1 MLTIENCPRLD
12 VRSIKPQILAKPG
25 CSSIHVDLNTDAGL
39 AGFDL
44 RIVREMTT
52 FGQRMSLAC
61 PSCGKRRRHLYLQ
74 NGQLACRVCQHVGYP
89 AWTWPDSSWRT
100 RVGRPVSKAW
110 RRRMRSK

>member
-25 CSSIHVDLNTDAGL
+25 CSSVHVELNTEAGL

-44 RIVREMTT
+44 RILRERIP
-52 FGQRMSLAC
+52 FGQRALLGC
-61 PSCGKRRRHLYLQ
+61 PSCGKKRRHLYFHD
-74 NGQLACRVCQHVGYP
+74 GQLACRVCQHVGYP

-100 RVGRPVSKAW
+100 RVGRPVSRAW
-110 RRRMRSK
+110 RRRVKGK